1 MNYNVYKFQEL
12 DNGFY
17 FYFLS
22 LFSEKH
28 VGCATEQIE
37 HYISNEP
44 IQMNQYLHS
53 IDFDNVKVE
62 IVYINPIDVI
72 NNNFSL
78 DEKNMLISSSY
89 ISLIPPPKAKRT
101 PKPKADK
108 PVKEKKEPK
117 AKRGAKTVQKVQIST
132 EPQVLKMD

>member
-1 MNYNVYKFQEL
+1 
-12 DNGFY
+12 
-17 FYFLS
+17 
-22 LFSEKH
+22 
-28 VGCATEQIE
+28 
-37 HYISNEP
+37 
-44 IQMNQYLHS
+44 MNQYLHS

-62 IVYINPIDVI
+62 IVHINPIDVI
-72 NNNFSL
+72 NHNFPP

-108 PVKEKKEPK
+108 PPKEKKEHK
-117 AKRGAKTVQKVQIST
+117 AKKGAKTVQKVQIST

>member
-12 DNGFY
+12 DNGYY
-17 FYFLS
+17 FFLLS

-28 VGCATEQIE
+28 AECASEQIE

-44 IQMNQYLHS
+44 TQMNQYLHS

-62 IVYINPIDVI
+62 IVHINPIDVI
-72 NNNFSL
+72 NKTLPSDDKCMNVS
-78 DEKNMLISSSY
+78 DSY

-117 AKRGAKTVQKVQIST
+117 AKKGAKTVQKVRFQ
-132 EPQVLKMD
+132 LNLRY